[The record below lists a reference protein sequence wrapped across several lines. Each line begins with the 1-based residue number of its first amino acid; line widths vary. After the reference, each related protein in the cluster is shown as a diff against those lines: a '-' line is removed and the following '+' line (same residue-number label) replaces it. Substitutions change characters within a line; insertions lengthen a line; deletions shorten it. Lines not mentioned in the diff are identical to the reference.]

1 MTFENSPSKV
11 ADADQPFIQ
20 FICTAAVVS
29 AESRASAAPFTTK
42 AEPGRVWNTAPTV
55 RSGL

>member
-1 MTFENSPSKV
+1 VTFENSPSKV

-20 FICTAAVVS
+20 LICTAAVVS
-29 AESRASAAPFTTK
+29 AESCAWAAPFTTN
-42 AEPGRVWNTAPTV
+42 ADPGNAWKTAPTV